1 MTLSSPPDINPES
14 GCRLPVPDREALDD
28 AGKVTYDRMA
38 NFEAGAIMGLKGPN
52 ALTLHSPGI
61 TKHALPLNNYL
72 RFDTDFSGVV
82 RELVILVAAREM
94 DSRFEWAAHEPQA
107 LKEGVPQSTVD
118 AIKYRNPTDG
128 LPHEHALIIDYGRQV
143 LQKHIVTPETF
154 ARLKSAYGSKG
165 VVDLATLLGNYLTLA
180 VLLTTVDAQ
189 VPPDDLE
196 ELPIDP

>member
-1 MTLSSPPDINPES
+1 MKPSIPPDIIPES
-14 GCRLPVPDREALDD
+14 GCRLPLPDREALDD
-28 AGKVTYDRMA
+28 EGKAVYDRLA

-61 TKHALPLNNYL
+61 TKLSLPLNNYL

-82 RELVILVAAREM
+82 RELIILVAAREM

-107 LKEGVPQSTVD
+107 LKEGVPQSTID
-118 AIKYRNPTDG
+118 AIKYRKSTEG
-128 LPHEHALIIDYGRQV
+128 LPDEHGLIIDYGRQV
-143 LQKHIVTPETF
+143 LQDHQVTPEIF
-154 ARLKSAYGSKG
+154 ARLKAAYGPKG
-165 VVDLATLLGNYLTLA
+165 VVDLSALLGNYLTLA

-196 ELPIDP
+196 ELPIP